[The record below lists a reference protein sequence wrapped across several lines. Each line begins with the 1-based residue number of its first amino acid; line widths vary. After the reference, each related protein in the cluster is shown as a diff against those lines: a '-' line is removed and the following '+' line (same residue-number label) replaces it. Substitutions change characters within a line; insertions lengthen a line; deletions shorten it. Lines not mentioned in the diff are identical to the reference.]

1 MKIYFPLRKNAS
13 ELVLVMMVAAV
24 LTVLLT
30 RVFLEMTG
38 YPQIGG
44 GRWHVSHALVGGV
57 VMVGAMVI
65 SLVSHGTR
73 YKKVAAGG
81 FGVGVG
87 WFIDEVGKYV
97 SAGNDYFFQPAIVLM
112 YIFFVLIFLLYR
124 FLDKNISQNPKTL
137 LYQAI
142 AHLEEIA
149 EKDWERKEKRALI
162 KELDEIVKKTD
173 PKVKIFIVGLK
184 NLLRRVETIEDGQE
198 KWSRRWWGQI
208 KRFSYH
214 QVFRRKF
221 VLYLLVFLAFFY
233 IIGGIYDAVYFGKLF
248 LKKGLFG
255 YGYKEINLA
264 TGTDITTFLLML
276 LFDFLT
282 SVFFAIGIFWVW
294 RKKKNK
300 GIDFFCYGLLVNIFL
315 SSVFKF
321 YLEQF
326 SAVFGLIVSVL
337 VLIGLGRLKKE
348 RII

>member
-1 MKIYFPLRKNAS
+1 MRIYFPLRKNAS
-13 ELVLVMMVAAV
+13 ELMLIMMVTGV

-30 RVFLEMTG
+30 RLFLELSG
-38 YPQIGG
+38 YPQMGG
-44 GRWHVSHALVGGV
+44 DRWHVSHALLGGV

-65 SLVSHGTR
+65 SLVSHGER

-97 SAGNDYFFQPAIVLM
+97 STGNDYFFQPAIVLM

-124 FLDKNISQNPKTL
+124 FLDKNISRNPKTL

-142 AHLEEIA
+142 ADLEEIA
-149 EKDWERKEKRALI
+149 EKDLERKEKKDLI
-162 KELDEIVKKTD
+162 KKLDEIAKKTD
-173 PKVKIFIVGLK
+173 LKVKIFIVGLK
-184 NLLRRVETIEDGQE
+184 NLIRKMETIEDKQE
-198 KWSRRWWGQI
+198 KWSERWWGKI

-214 QVFRRKF
+214 KVFRKKF
-221 VLYLLVFLAFFY
+221 TLYLLTLLALFY
-233 IIGGIYDAVYFGKLF
+233 IIGGIYDSVYFGNLF

-255 YGYKEINLA
+255 YGYKEISLL
-264 TGTDITTFLLML
+264 TRTDITMFLLML

-282 SVFFAIGIFWVW
+282 SVFFGIGIFWVW
-294 RKKKNK
+294 RKKKNR
-300 GIDFFCYGLLVNIFL
+300 GIDFFQHGLLVNIFL

-326 SAVFGLIVSVL
+326 SAVFGLMVSVL